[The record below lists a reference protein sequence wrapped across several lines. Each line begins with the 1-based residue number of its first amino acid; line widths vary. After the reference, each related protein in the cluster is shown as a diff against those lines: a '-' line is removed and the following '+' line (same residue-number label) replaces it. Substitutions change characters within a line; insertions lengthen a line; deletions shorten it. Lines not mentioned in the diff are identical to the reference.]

1 MSLTIP
7 APTPLPS
14 DIEPTLEDWKKWK
27 KTFDNFII
35 ASDITVD
42 ARQKALLQVLAGPK
56 INDIIDSFSEAE
68 LPGNCTTTT
77 MLTKIEQYLTP
88 KKNLSFERYVFRQM
102 KKADDETFN
111 AYILRLSQAAT
122 RCGFDDYSPDQA
134 IVDQIIENCENK
146 ELRHILLKESAGKK
160 LDLTTV
166 RQVTA
171 LHESTTKQ
179 SEMMQQND
187 LPPTDFPAEHLNNID
202 TGQSTQYKPSWSR
215 SNNAAVS
222 CSNCGYNKH
231 NTSKDCPARGKNCN
245 ACGKMNHFSKVCRS
259 SKQSSSSQQQSSSL
273 QQQSSSSQPS
283 TASKV
288 NQSAYGINYQ
298 SQVDQSIVDA
308 HNPPMIPSNPQ
319 TQHDLTQYK

>member
-14 DIEPTLEDWKKWK
+14 DMEPTLEDWKKWK
-27 KTFDNFII
+27 KAFDNFII

-42 ARQKALLQVLAGPK
+42 ARKKALLQVLAGPK
-56 INDIIDSFSEAE
+56 INDIIDSFSEAD
-68 LPGNCTTTT
+68 LPGNCTSTT
-77 MLTKIEQYLTP
+77 MLAKIEEYLTP

-134 IVDQIIENCENK
+134 IVDQIIENCENR
-146 ELRHILLKESAGKK
+146 ELRRILLKESAGKK

-187 LPPTDFPAEHLNNID
+187 LPPTGFPEEHLNTLN
-202 TGQSTQYKPSWSR
+202 TGQTSRYKPRGSR
-215 SNNAAVS
+215 SSNTGVS

-231 NTSKDCPARGKNCN
+231 NSSKECPARGKQCN
-245 ACGKMNHFSKVCRS
+245 ACGKLNHFSKVCRS
-259 SKQSSSSQQQSSSL
+259 SKSKI
-273 QQQSSSSQPS
+273 QPQAS
-283 TASKV
+283 TK
-288 NQSAYGINYQ
+288 
-298 SQVDQSIVDA
+298 
-308 HNPPMIPSNPQ
+308 HC
-319 TQHDLTQYK
+319 K